1 MLRSELLL
9 RDELILSE
17 ILIRP
22 ATAADLEAVSELLH
36 SARLVPIDNT
46 ARFGDQYAVAVA
58 ADGTIVGVGGYE
70 RYGTDILRR
79 SVTVDENCRSAGIGQ
94 RLSLDRMAD
103 ARQRGC
109 TTAYL
114 LTDTASEYW
123 PERPSETTGR

>member
-36 SARLVPIDNT
+36 SARLAPIDNT

-58 ADGTIVGVGGYE
+58 ADGTIVGVGGY
-70 RYGTDILRR
+70 
-79 SVTVDENCRSAGIGQ
+79 
-94 RLSLDRMAD
+94 
-103 ARQRGC
+103 
-109 TTAYL
+109 
-114 LTDTASEYW
+114 
-123 PERPSETTGR
+123 